1 MPENQRFSLAEYEET
16 IRAVLDSGGEFTIFP
31 RGTSM
36 LPLIKEGRDSVTLV
50 KSEKYHT
57 GDIAFYRR
65 AGGEF
70 ILHRIIA
77 EEKEENGTFT
87 MCGDNQLLPEPG
99 IKPEQIIAK
108 AGYLTRKGRKITPDN
123 PLYRLYI
130 LSWRSFFI
138 RRVFFKLRRITHGS

>member
-1 MPENQRFSLAEYEET
+1 MPENERFSLAEYEET

-36 LPLIKEGRDSVTLV
+36 LPLIKEGRDSVALV
-50 KSEKYHT
+50 KAGTYRA

-77 EEKEENGTFT
+77 EENGTFT
-87 MCGDNQLLPEPG
+87 MCGDNQLSPEPG

-108 AGYLTRKGRKITPDN
+108 VGCLTRNGRKITPDD
-123 PLYRLYI
+123 PFYKLYI
-130 LSWRSFFI
+130 LLWKSFFI